1 MLVWFILF
9 RFFRL
14 TARVFRFAH
23 LRGSLC
29 KRGSSTFPKKW
40 RRPTTAQC
48 PDQSTQRGLHAAAHR
63 GDAATVMNL
72 IVATPNLVHAKEPIN
87 GWTPLSAHLRA
98 RLSLS
103 LARTGRAAN
112 KCSRSAPT
120 PRRATAP
127 SARRCIWPHA
137 PTRLYSLHG
146 FSLVSDT
153 PEPRGGGVI

>member
-1 MLVWFILF
+1 MWFILF

-87 GWTPLSAHLRA
+87 GWTPLHIFA
-98 RLSLS
+98 RLSLAPAVQQM
-103 LARTGRAAN
+103 LALGADTEARDGSFRSPLHLAARADE
-112 KCSRSAPT
+112 T
-120 PRRATAP
+120 LLF
-127 SARRCIWPHA
+127 
-137 PTRLYSLHG
+137 TRL
-146 FSLVSDT
+146 
-153 PEPRGGGVI
+153 